1 MKYKQEK
8 EHKDTRRKKQQIEI
22 KIFPIIVIL
31 VMVVITVFLVIGRKQ
46 ERMRASIVGKQR
58 YATSNNSHAEID
70 STQESCIIT
79 YEYIDTTGDGRY
91 NICKVTV
98 RTKESWYFNNVPSDW
113 EQKSDQEIE
122 KIFIENE
129 NITIQCIYA
138 SEPIRINPS
147 KIGSYSIPVTGI
159 HMDKSI
165 ATITIGDTLTLKATV
180 TPEDAINK
188 KIIWTSSNESVAT
201 VDQNGAITT
210 NEPGKTII
218 TVITEDGGKTATC
231 EVNVEP
237 HHMKEEQDSTQPS
250 CIVIYEY
257 MDTTGEGKF
266 NICKVTVRTKESW
279 YFNNVPSDWEQKSDQ
294 EIEKIFIENEN
305 ITIQCIYASEPIR
318 INPSKIGSYSIPV
331 TGIHMD
337 KSIATITI
345 GDTLTLKATVTPE
358 DAINKK
364 IIWTSSNESIATVN
378 GHGVV
383 TAKAQGKASIT
394 AKTEDGEKTTK
405 CEVTVVDKI
414 DKPIEPDEP
423 TEPSQP
429 IEPDEPTEPN
439 NPVGPNEPI
448 DPNDP
453 ISPDRP
459 SDIDNSSNFG
469 DLIGGSQ
476 SNKRNDSEETKW
488 ATNKDKNEYFYSPT
502 KLPSTGNRKIG
513 RMFIMLLGVL
523 TVMVTFIKYK
533 TYKIK

>member
-122 KIFIENE
+122 KVFIENE
-129 NITIQCIYA
+129 DITIQCIYA
-138 SEPIRINPS
+138 SEPIRINPN

-159 HMDKSI
+159 HI
-165 ATITIGDTLTLKATV
+165 
-180 TPEDAINK
+180 
-188 KIIWTSSNESVAT
+188 
-201 VDQNGAITT
+201 
-210 NEPGKTII
+210 
-218 TVITEDGGKTATC
+218 
-231 EVNVEP
+231 
-237 HHMKEEQDSTQPS
+237 
-250 CIVIYEY
+250 
-257 MDTTGEGKF
+257 
-266 NICKVTVRTKESW
+266 
-279 YFNNVPSDWEQKSDQ
+279 
-294 EIEKIFIENEN
+294 
-305 ITIQCIYASEPIR
+305 
-318 INPSKIGSYSIPV
+318 
-331 TGIHMD
+331 D